1 MGGADESEP
10 DSQPP
15 VPLQNNSLIPHA
27 VSAPHSD
34 KLVPP
39 KDRDVALAR
48 VELEKKLALI
58 KAWEESEKIKAE
70 NRAYKRLSAIDS
82 WENTK
87 KASIQAQLMKL
98 EKMEK
103 KKAEYGELMKNKI
116 VGIHKQGEEKKATIE
131 AERREQCLK
140 VEETAAKYR
149 ASGFTPKALLLKCF
163 SG

>member
-1 MGGADESEP
+1 MT
-10 DSQPP
+10 
-15 VPLQNNSLIPHA
+15 A

-116 VGIHKQGEEKKATIE
+116 VGIHKQGEEKKATIV

>member
-116 VGIHKQGEEKKATIE
+116 VGIHKQGEEKKATIV